1 MNYKELKQICRFND
15 SKLIDLQ
22 KLGFNFYAHGIKLES
37 PLCLHCGKELEIRSL
52 KSIDLDSQIVH
63 VKMHGCKTIGARIDL
78 NRFKSVFSDEE
89 AEKHY
94 SEYISR
100 KTRKWQPD
108 NPDSSSLNYHI
119 NRYGEQEGNKI
130 YEDKKLKTNTR
141 CVDYYLRKGMT
152 LIEAKDALANAQSTF
167 SLDKL
172 IEKHGED
179 EGYKIWK
186 DRQNRWQH
194 TLSDKSLE
202 DKLRINAAKGLSKE
216 KFIEKHGL
224 DRWKSKLDSMINS
237 MKDRGWIIKN
247 KAHHNDYYAIVNEI
261 TKISKKFLSNRPKG
275 FHLDHKYSIAMG
287 FRTRILPQIIGCPV
301 NLEWL
306 DPIKNREKSYNCSIS
321 KEQLLTSYEKW
332 IKTEN
337 GKRYLQDI
345 SSLQSYLNSE
355 RDTIPS

>member
-1 MNYKELKQICRFND
+1 LIIDNFRKLHNSLEQKVSDKTKELQELNNYLEIKVSKDHTND
-15 SKLIDLQ
+15 SLYLTIISP
-22 KLGFNFYAHGIKLES
+22 NF
-37 PLCLHCGKELEIRSL
+37 
-52 KSIDLDSQIVH
+52 Q
-63 VKMHGCKTIGARIDL
+63 
-78 NRFKSVFSDEE
+78 
-89 AEKHY
+89 
-94 SEYISR
+94 
-100 KTRKWQPD
+100 
-108 NPDSSSLNYHI
+108 SLNYHI

-332 IKTEN
+332 IQTEN

-355 RDTIPS
+355 RDTIPY